1 MGYGLALSRNLVG
14 ASQRADS
21 RTGQANREHL
31 RMCKSNPLAVIA
43 LGLWALCL
51 FSCSHEEQLWST
63 DSGLRT
69 VKVVKVRTEDLKLK
83 QTHHELRVTDKP
95 PVIFTP
101 FSETS
106 SVERREVPFI
116 PVGEPTAMEQRNV
129 VYLPSASFTQE
140 DAESIAYLL
149 GNGSEVHGIHGFR
162 LGQPDDYDLHFRQ
175 EGSPVV
181 VVSIAGAAWC
191 KQGGLE
197 TYLGELDERQNLVL
211 KAYLPEFAQPRA
223 ARGEPPLPSLSELA
237 QYADRQGKTLGQTF
251 TLIDPNVA
259 AASPTAT
266 PSPTSSAVR

>member
-1 MGYGLALSRNLVG
+1 MW
-14 ASQRADS
+14 
-21 RTGQANREHL
+21 
-31 RMCKSNPLAVIA
+31 KSKPLTVIA

-106 SVERREVPFI
+106 AIERREVPFI
-116 PVGEPTAMEQRNV
+116 PVGEPTAIEQRNV

-140 DAESIAYLL
+140 DAESIARLL
-149 GNGSEVHGIHGFR
+149 GSAQERHGIHGFR
-162 LGQPDDYDLHFRQ
+162 LGQPGDYDLRFSR

-181 VVSIAGAAWC
+181 VVSIAGATWC

-197 TYLGELDERQNLVL
+197 TYLGELDDKQNLVL

-223 ARGEPPLPSLSELA
+223 ARGEPPLPSLSELG
-237 QYADRQGKTLGQTF
+237 QYVDSQGKTLAQTF
-251 TLIDPNVA
+251 TLIDPSVA
-259 AASPTAT
+259 DASPTASS
-266 PSPTSSAVR
+266 SPTTPAVR